1 MKLTEYAIDLL
12 VPYVTA
18 DGLPSY
24 RKGSALV
31 LLFNKYGFRDKYDS
45 VGGLGLPDIG
55 KRSGHRPSRTEYASY
70 RLKELSGKP
79 ELRTLLEEVF
89 GDMQPDKERQETLN
103 KILNPEGYSVVV
115 KDEAITIEGGIIDR
129 RKPVVNQAHFI
140 DIQNSILAALEK
152 AKLFIDVAMAWFTN
166 DVLRDKLLEM
176 QTRGVRVQ
184 LVIYK
189 DGVNAKHGVDLS
201 GLNHKFVRG
210 DRGGIMHNKFCVID
224 NQVVITGSYN
234 WSTNAETRNDEN
246 ISVQL
251 DPEQATAYSLEF
263 RRLQQS

>member
-24 RKGSALV
+24 RKGPALV
-31 LLFNKYGFRDKYDS
+31 TLFNKYGFRDKYDFAS
-45 VGGLGLPDIG
+45 GLGLPAIG
-55 KRSGHRPSRTEYASY
+55 KKNGHRPSRTEYTSH
-70 RLKELSGKP
+70 RLNELSGKS
-79 ELRTLLEEVF
+79 ELRALLEEVF
-89 GDMQPDKERQETLN
+89 VDLQPDKDRLETLN
-103 KILNPEGYSVVV
+103 KILNPEGFSVV
-115 KDEAITIEGGIIDR
+115 ATGGTIAIEGGIVDK

-140 DIQNSILAALEK
+140 DIQARILAALER
-152 AKLFIDVAMAWFTN
+152 AKLSIDVAMAWFTN
-166 DVLRDKLLEM
+166 DMLRDKLLEM
-176 QTRGVRVQ
+176 QTRGIRVQ
-184 LVIYK
+184 LVIYN

-201 GLNHKFVRG
+201 GLDHKFVRG
-210 DRGGIMHNKFCVID
+210 FRGGLMHNKFCVID

-251 DPEQATAYSLEF
+251 DPEQATEYSVEF